1 VHVTRPRWH
10 VARVSTRSDRI
21 RREVMRGLRAER
33 SRQGLT
39 QAQLADRL
47 GWSRQKVAAVEAGTR
62 RLFFDDV
69 PDLCAALGV
78 PLSRL
83 LIDADPDDLN
93 ALGL

>member
-1 VHVTRPRWH
+1 M
-10 VARVSTRSDRI
+10 SSRSDRI
-21 RREVMRGLRAER
+21 RREVMRGMRAER

-39 QAQLADRL
+39 QAQLANKL
-47 GWSRQKVAAVEAGTR
+47 GWSRQKVAALEAGTR

-83 LIDADPDDLN
+83 LLDADPDDLHT
-93 ALGL
+93 LGL

>member
-1 VHVTRPRWH
+1 M
-10 VARVSTRSDRI
+10 STRSDRI